1 MKFRVLFFIALCTLV
16 FACKKDSKQN
26 ELNLIVKVNGLRQ
39 GKLIILKED
48 DNSFKKVDS
57 MLVEGEAEVETMIK
71 LDSPELFYL
80 VVERNNSYSIDNLIP
95 FFAEPKTISI
105 ETDLD
110 SFSSKAI
117 IKGSKN
123 QDSYSEFKNIMKQFG
138 SQELSL
144 IQESILNKEKINT
157 NNKAIQ
163 NIQLKKYLYTVNFAF
178 TNRDLEIAPYIAL
191 TAFDLNNHKITDSLY
206 NVLSTNARNCV
217 YGKKLHELVKK

>member
-1 MKFRVLFFIALCTLV
+1 
-16 FACKKDSKQN
+16 
-26 ELNLIVKVNGLRQ
+26 
-39 GKLIILKED
+39 
-48 DNSFKKVDS
+48 

-178 TNRDLEIAPYIAL
+178 TNRDLEVYIM
-191 TAFDLNNHKITDSLY
+191 
-206 NVLSTNARNCV
+206 
-217 YGKKLHELVKK
+217 